1 MEIVRHP
8 QTNHVFT
15 APHGQEDDVSALP
28 VVIHQDQFGVG
39 LFSFWK
45 PSEEELAQLNA
56 GHSIQLG
63 IYSDSHPVVSMGVTK
78 EVLA

>member
-1 MEIVRHP
+1 MDIVRHP

-15 APHGQEDDVSALP
+15 APPGQEAEVSNLP
-28 VVIHQDQFGVG
+28 VIIAEDEIGIG

-45 PSEEELAQLNA
+45 PSAEELALLNA

-63 IYSDSHPVVSMGVTK
+63 IYHKSHPVVSVGITTGVI
-78 EVLA
+78 

>member
-15 APHGQEDDVSALP
+15 APPGQEDKVSDLP
-28 VVIHQDQFGVG
+28 VIAVETDIGLG

-45 PSEEELAQLNA
+45 PSAEELALLNA

-63 IYSDSHPVVSMGVTK
+63 IYQEMHPVVSVGITTEAV
-78 EVLA
+78 